1 MVKIRVLNPKMKNRI
16 GVFLLITADILTL
29 SAFFYLSALIR
40 GNVIPLVLQE
50 VPPFKHGIGMY
61 YWIFPIWL
69 FTLAYQGAYSKRF
82 AFWDEAKLLS
92 KCTLFASLA
101 IFTVLFIGKQGATFS
116 RILLLTMSLL
126 SLLFFPL
133 IRTSMKRLLYSLGLM
148 KRKVLILGT
157 GEAGRLA
164 LAALRNEPNLG
175 YDVAG
180 FIDEEPNGQRDIDG
194 VRIHRYIDRM
204 DRYIKRGV
212 IHDIVIA
219 KPELDKERLVRIINA
234 IQHKVENTLFIPD
247 ISGIAV
253 LGTELRHFFNEQT
266 IVIEIKN
273 NLARPFNYTIKRLF
287 DYTAGFILFLLL
299 IVPILI
305 ISILIKTTSKGPAI
319 FKQER
324 IGRNGRPF
332 KCYKFRTMYQDAGE
346 RLKHILE
353 TDPEA
358 RAEWEKYWKLRND
371 PRITRLGKFLRE
383 TSLDELPQI
392 FNVLRGEMSLVGPRP
407 VIREEIEKY
416 YRENAEFYYRVPPG
430 ITGLWQV
437 SGRSNTSYEYRVS
450 LDTWYVRNWNLWL
463 DIVILIKTT
472 RVVIQREGAS

>member
-1 MVKIRVLNPKMKNRI
+1 MKNRI
-16 GVFLLITADILTL
+16 GVFLLLSSDILTL
-29 SAFFYLSALIR
+29 SAFFYFSAFIR
-40 GNVIPLVLQE
+40 DNIIPLVFHN
-50 VPPFKHGIGMY
+50 VPVFEYGIGMY
-61 YWIFPIWL
+61 FWIFPIW
-69 FTLAYQGAYSKRF
+69 FFILAYQGAYSRRF

-92 KCTLFASLA
+92 KCTLFASLT
-101 IFTVLFIGKQGATFS
+101 IFTILFIGKQGAAFS

-126 SLLFFPL
+126 SFLLFPL
-133 IRTSMKRLLYSLGLM
+133 IRTSIKRLLYSFGLM

-180 FIDEEPNGQRDIDG
+180 FIDEEPNGRRDIDG
-194 VRIHRYIDRM
+194 VKIHRYIDKI

-219 KPELDKERLVRIINA
+219 KPELDKQRLVRIINA
-234 IQHKVENTLFIPD
+234 IQHKVENTLYIPD

-273 NLARPFNYTIKRLF
+273 NLARPFNYIAKRLF

-299 IVPILI
+299 IIPVVI
-305 ISILIKTTSKGPAI
+305 ISILIRITSKGPAI
-319 FKQER
+319 FMQQR
-324 IGRNGRPF
+324 IGRGGRPF
-332 KCYKFRTMYQDAGE
+332 MCYKFRTMYLDAEE
-346 RLKHILE
+346 RLNGILE
-353 TDPEA
+353 TDSKA
-358 RAEWEKYWKLRND
+358 RAEWEEYWKLRND
-371 PRITRLGKFLRE
+371 PRVTGLGDFLRK

-392 FNVLRGEMSLVGPRP
+392 FNVLKGEMSLVGPRP
-407 VIREEIEKY
+407 YLPRERDFLKEFAEVILS
-416 YRENAEFYYRVPPG
+416 VPPG

-437 SGRSNTSYEYRVS
+437 SGRSNTSYKYRVS
-450 LDTWYVRNWNLWL
+450 LDSWYVRNWNLWL

-472 RVVIQREGAS
+472 RVVLKKEGAS

>member
-1 MVKIRVLNPKMKNRI
+1 MKIRVFNPKMKNRI
-16 GVFLLITADILTL
+16 GVFLLVSSDILTL
-29 SAFFYLSALIR
+29 SAFFYLSAFIR
-40 GNVIPLVLQE
+40 DNIIPLVFHE
-50 VPPFKHGIGMY
+50 VPVFEYGIGMY
-61 YWIFPIWL
+61 YWIFPIW
-69 FTLAYQGAYSKRF
+69 FFILAYEGAYSKRF

-92 KCTLFASLA
+92 KCTLFASLT
-101 IFTVLFIGKQGATFS
+101 IFTVLFIGKQGAAFS

-126 SLLFFPL
+126 SLLLFPL
-133 IRTSMKRLLYSLGLM
+133 IRTSIKRLLYSFGLM

-194 VRIHRYIDRM
+194 VRIHRYIDKI

-219 KPELDKERLVRIINA
+219 KPELDKQRLVRIINA
-234 IQHKVENTLFIPD
+234 IQHKVENTLYIPD

-273 NLARPFNYTIKRLF
+273 NLARPFNYMAKRLF
-287 DYTAGFILFLLL
+287 DYTAGSILFLLL
-299 IVPILI
+299 IIPILI
-305 ISILIKTTSKGPAI
+305 ISILIRITSKGPAI
-319 FKQER
+319 FMQQR
-324 IGRNGRPF
+324 IGRGGRPF
-332 KCYKFRTMYQDAGE
+332 MCYKFRTMYQDAEE
-346 RLKHILE
+346 RLKGILE
-353 TDPEA
+353 TDSKA
-358 RAEWEKYWKLRND
+358 RAEWEEYWKFRND
-371 PRITRLGKFLRE
+371 PRVTGLGNFLRK

-392 FNVLRGEMSLVGPRP
+392 FNVLKGEMSLVGPRP
-407 VIREEIEKY
+407 YLPRERDFLKEFAEVILS
-416 YRENAEFYYRVPPG
+416 VPPG

-437 SGRSNTSYEYRVS
+437 SGRSNTSYKYRVS
-450 LDTWYVRNWNLWL
+450 LDAWYVRNWNLWL
-463 DIVILIKTT
+463 DIVILIKTI
-472 RVVIQREGAS
+472 RVVLKKEGAS

>member
-1 MVKIRVLNPKMKNRI
+1 MKNRI
-16 GVFLLITADILTL
+16 GVFLLISADILTL
-29 SAFFYLSALIR
+29 SAFFFIAAIIR
-40 GNVIPLVLQE
+40 ENIIPLLFQD
-50 VPPFKHGIGMY
+50 VPPFEYGLGMY
-61 YWIFPIWL
+61 YWIFPIWFFIL
-69 FTLAYQGAYSKRF
+69 SYEGAYSKRF
-82 AFWDEAKLLS
+82 AFWDEARLLS
-92 KCTLFASLA
+92 KCTLFASLT
-101 IFTVLFIGKQGATFS
+101 IFTVLFIGKQGAAFS

-126 SLLFFPL
+126 SLLLFPV
-133 IRTSMKRLLYSLGLM
+133 IRTSIKRLIYSFGLM

-194 VRIHRYIDRM
+194 VRIHRYIDKI

-234 IQHKVENTLFIPD
+234 IQHKVENTLYIPD

-253 LGTELRHFFNEQT
+253 LGTELRHFFNEQA

-273 NLARPFNYTIKRLF
+273 NLARPFNYLAKRLF
-287 DYTAGFILFLLL
+287 DYTAGFVLFLLL
-299 IVPILI
+299 LAPLLVITL
-305 ISILIKTTSKGPAI
+305 LIKMTSRGPAI
-319 FKQER
+319 FMQQR
-324 IGRNGRPF
+324 IGRGGRPF
-332 KCYKFRTMYQDAGE
+332 MCYKFRTMYLDAE
-346 RLKHILE
+346 KRLKHILA

-358 RAEWEKYWKLRND
+358 RAEWEEHRKLRND
-371 PRITRLGKFLRE
+371 PRVTGLGKFLRE

-392 FNVLRGEMSLVGPRP
+392 FNVLKGEMSLVGPRP
-407 VIREEIEKY
+407 VVQEEIEKY
-416 YRENAEFYYRVPPG
+416 YKENAEFYLRVPPG

-450 LDTWYVRNWNLWL
+450 LDAWYVRNWNLWL
-463 DIVILIKTT
+463 DIIILLKTV
-472 RVVIQREGAS
+472 RVVLKKEGAS

>member
-1 MVKIRVLNPKMKNRI
+1 VKIRVFNPKMKNRI
-16 GVFLLITADILTL
+16 GVFLLISSDILTL
-29 SAFFYLSALIR
+29 SVFFYFSAIIR
-40 GNVIPLVLQE
+40 DNIIPLVSHN
-50 VPPFKHGIGMY
+50 VPVFEYGIGMY
-61 YWIFPIWL
+61 YWIFPIW
-69 FTLAYQGAYSKRF
+69 FFILAYEGAYSKRF

-92 KCTLFASLA
+92 KCTLFASLT
-101 IFTVLFIGKQGATFS
+101 IFTILFIGKQGAAFS

-126 SLLFFPL
+126 SILLFPV
-133 IRTSMKRLLYSLGLM
+133 IRTRIKRLLYSFGLM

-194 VRIHRYIDRM
+194 VRIHRYIDKI
-204 DRYIKRGV
+204 DRYIKMGV

-219 KPELDKERLVRIINA
+219 KPELDKQRLVSIINA
-234 IQHKVENTLFIPD
+234 IQHKVENTLYIPD

-273 NLARPFNYTIKRLF
+273 NLARPFNYIAKRLF
-287 DYTAGFILFLLL
+287 DYTVGFILFLFL
-299 IVPILI
+299 IVPVLI
-305 ISILIKTTSKGPAI
+305 ISILIRITSKGPAI

-324 IGRNGRPF
+324 IGRSGRPF
-332 KCYKFRTMYQDAGE
+332 MCYKFRTMYRDAEE
-346 RLKHILE
+346 RLNGILE
-353 TDPEA
+353 TDPGA
-358 RAEWEKYWKLRND
+358 RTEWEEYWKLRND
-371 PRITRLGKFLRE
+371 PRVTGLGKFLRE

-392 FNVLRGEMSLVGPRP
+392 FNVLKGEMSLVGPRP
-407 VIREEIEKY
+407 VVQEEIEKY
-416 YRENAEFYYRVPPG
+416 YKENAEFYYRVPPG

-437 SGRSNTSYEYRVS
+437 SGRSNTSYKYRVS
-450 LDTWYVRNWNLWL
+450 LDSWYVRNWNLWL

-472 RVVIQREGAS
+472 RVVLEKEGAS